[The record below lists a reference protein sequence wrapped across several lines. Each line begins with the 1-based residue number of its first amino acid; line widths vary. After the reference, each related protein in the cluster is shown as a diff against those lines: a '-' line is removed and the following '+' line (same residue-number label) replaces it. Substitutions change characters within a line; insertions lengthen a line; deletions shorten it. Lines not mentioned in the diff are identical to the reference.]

1 MSAQGLPRRT
11 PVPLHVRLAVLSL
24 FGQGLGVAFIGI
36 LLSRHALFS
45 QEAGYSVV
53 AAIAGTLV
61 AVLPGPRFSART
73 FAGRGTRLFLAGCG
87 VVATVGLLARQF
99 GEGIW
104 TSDEALLLMLGL
116 ATGGCSRLALALV
129 FPMLPA
135 RRSASLL
142 SLAGVS
148 FGLGGLAAG
157 AVGTATAS
165 VSGGH
170 SNAIWALCVPGLLVI
185 TTLRA
190 GRLSLD
196 PVESGHYWAEIPRRT
211 TPRSILMAVSLVC
224 QAATCVAAACWLSVL
239 LLRGVGVPGAL
250 GATVLA
256 LFWAGVSTGW
266 AFARRLPR
274 IRENLLALGV
284 PLALGVSGSL
294 LLLIGWQPS
303 ISFGSMLLGLGTGTL
318 FPLTLGLG
326 HWPGALGRCPWISR
340 ALHLALPASLSV
352 GWAAGTLAF
361 AAGPGALVWTILGCF
376 LIAVVTLVV
385 MVADYRVS
393 GDPALI

>member
-1 MSAQGLPRRT
+1 M
-11 PVPLHVRLAVLSL
+11 LSL

-53 AAIAGTLV
+53 TAIAGTLV
-61 AVLPGPRFSART
+61 AVLPGHRFSART
-73 FAGRGTRLFLAGCG
+73 FPGRGTRSFLAGCG
-87 VVATVGLLARQF
+87 IVATVGLLAGQF

-148 FGLGGLAAG
+148 FGLGGLAAS

-165 VSGGH
+165 VAGGH
-170 SNAIWALCVPGLLVI
+170 SNALWAVSVPGLLVI
-185 TTLRA
+185 ATLRT
-190 GRLSLD
+190 GRLRLG
-196 PVESGHYWAEIPRRT
+196 PVGSSRYLTETPRRT
-211 TPRSILMAVSLVC
+211 TPRTTPRTILMAVSLIF
-224 QAATCVAAACWLSVL
+224 QAATCVAAACWLTVL
-239 LLRGVGVPGAL
+239 LLRGVGVPGPL
-250 GATVLA
+250 GATILA
-256 LFWAGVSTGW
+256 LFWAAVCTGW

-274 IRENLLALGV
+274 IRENLLGLSV

-303 ISFGSMLLGLGTGTL
+303 ISLGSMLLGLGIGTL
-318 FPLTLGLG
+318 FPITLGLG
-326 HWPGALGRCPWISR
+326 HWPGVLWRCPWISR
-340 ALHLALPASLSV
+340 ALHLALPVSLSV

-376 LIAVVTLVV
+376 LIAVATLVV
-385 MVADYRVS
+385 LVADYRVS